1 MGFSDFYNDTH
12 KPIDDF
18 GCNFF
23 TEWDFEQWNLCW
35 NLVANCVQLYLQF
48 GVVQAP
54 QERLIER
61 RLRQEITEVFISWAD
76 EYFSADSHLNVRL
89 VRKTLYDEYCNYDP
103 NMRKFSNSP
112 TEFKKRLLKYCQFR
126 GYIFNPQKL
135 DPVTGKPCK
144 FDARSGNPIL
154 DDKAGGVEYFTIGTP
169 EYYTSSEYAQQ
180 KAVNNNDSRISY

>member
-1 MGFSDFYNDTH
+1 MRW
-12 KPIDDF
+12 K
-18 GCNFF
+18 
-23 TEWDFEQWNLCW
+23 
-35 NLVANCVQLYLQF
+35 LVANCVQLYLLF

-61 RLRQEITEVFISWAD
+61 RLRQEITEVFISGAD